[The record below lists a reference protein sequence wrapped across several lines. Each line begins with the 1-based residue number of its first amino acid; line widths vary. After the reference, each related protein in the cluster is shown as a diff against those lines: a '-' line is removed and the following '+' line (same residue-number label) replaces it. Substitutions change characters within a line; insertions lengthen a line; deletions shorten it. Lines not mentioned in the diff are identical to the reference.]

1 MGAIAATA
9 TRTLQGFEPQNIS
22 NVVWSFATAGIPA
35 PDLFRAVA
43 ATLVEDSRRNTP
55 RWRRMTAQVMANIV
69 WAYATAN
76 NDPGPELFEVL
87 GAAAMGCLGTFD
99 PQNLANFAWAY
110 ATVERASPQLFGAL
124 AQASLHRLDD
134 FVAEGLSSTA
144 WAYAKAGIQAPALFE
159 AIAECAQA
167 KIAGFNNQAMANI
180 AWAFSTAEVIAPTLF
195 DQIAIWSISRLDEMN
210 PQDLSNLCYAF
221 SSAHRAAPRLFDGI
235 AEAAVRRGL
244 LSEFNPQDLSNTAFA
259 YATVGHSSPELFA
272 AIADAARHQLG
283 RFTAQGFANTLWSYC
298 VLGTEAPALFDA
310 AADVLPDLLETLAG
324 DTGFSAMMYQLF
336 LFLQIEAPHP
346 RLLMALA
353 EYRDVWLGAF
363 ANAEVNASESQRDV
377 SHALTA
383 LGWAHEVEYRTE
395 DGLSLDMA
403 QPSTKIAV
411 EFDGPHH
418 FNWGPEGPIFDGR
431 TAFKRRLLAKLG
443 WRVISVSHFDWD
455 GRDGW
460 TREAHLREHVLAATS
475 MGLAPQN

>member
-1 MGAIAATA
+1 MVRPREQHVAQDGRRAAA
-9 TRTLQGFEPQNIS
+9 S
-22 NVVWSFATAGIPA
+22 V
-35 PDLFRAVA
+35 PDAQ
-43 ATLVEDSRRNTP
+43 P
-55 RWRRMTAQVMANIV
+55 RPEER
-69 WAYATAN
+69 
-76 NDPGPELFEVL
+76 DPGLPGGGPKVRIIRLLNLHIQGYLAHPRRQHAVTIVREV
-87 GAAAMGCLGTFD
+87 
-99 PQNLANFAWAY
+99 
-110 ATVERASPQLFGAL
+110 
-124 AQASLHRLDD
+124 RL
-134 FVAEGLSSTA
+134 
-144 WAYAKAGIQAPALFE
+144 
-159 AIAECAQA
+159 
-167 KIAGFNNQAMANI
+167 
-180 AWAFSTAEVIAPTLF
+180 
-195 DQIAIWSISRLDEMN
+195 QIAIWSISRLDEMN

-336 LFLQIEAPHP
+336 LFLQIEAPYP